1 MDRKKVLLES
11 NGDDRGIPRDLGKLQ
26 TVIKQQGV
34 NSMKLPGPVNVYKK
48 RWKITMRLMGKS
60 TFRLGHF
67 QWFFVCLPGR
77 IPANSNIKSPHFVVF
92 FWRFRS
98 IAMARID
105 DHFQRFAEAVR
116 KKGLPPNYPNFPT
129 NMEVYSGLHGKIIE
143 LNGGLK
149 SQSPNEVEVEMR
161 KSLNIIKGWWMFN
174 CHVWFSEG
182 RTFVG
187 IPKNSIHGNRP
198 RAGGCGGSPIA
209 QDSHWFLGLV

>member
-1 MDRKKVLLES
+1 MNPVIFPFFKELSNPWDHQIIVMDRKKVLLES
-11 NGDDRGIPRDLGKLQ
+11 NGDDRGIPRDLGKLH

-34 NSMKLPGPVNVYKK
+34 KSMKLPGPVNVYKK

-60 TFRLGHF
+60 TISTGPFSMVFCMLTRPDTCKFQHQKPTFR
-67 QWFFVCLPGR
+67 C
-77 IPANSNIKSPHFVVF
+77 F

-174 CHVWFSEG
+174 CHV
-182 RTFVG
+182 
-187 IPKNSIHGNRP
+187 
-198 RAGGCGGSPIA
+198 
-209 QDSHWFLGLV
+209 